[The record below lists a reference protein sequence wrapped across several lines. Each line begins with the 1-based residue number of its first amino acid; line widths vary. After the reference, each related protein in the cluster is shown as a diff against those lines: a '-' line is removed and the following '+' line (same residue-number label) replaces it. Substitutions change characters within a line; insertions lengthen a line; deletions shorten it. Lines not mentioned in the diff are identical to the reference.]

1 MKAFLC
7 LSAVLAAASASGIGL
22 VSHGAVHAPILPTPV
37 SGSIAPVNYG
47 ANRPVNGYGHGQVSH
62 QSVSKPYQGEHRS
75 TTQSKAF
82 GSHAAVVADAPNRLH
97 GADAVVSHGIHAVHA
112 PVHHAVHAAPVLAH
126 AVHAPVHHAV
136 HAAPIVAHAA
146 PAYHAPVV
154 AHAAPAYHAPVKAG
168 YVADDLA
175 EVSPYSYTYAVADDY
190 SGAAFQQAENND
202 GTGVVDGE
210 YSVNLPDG
218 RIQHVKYHAND
229 YDGYVADV
237 TYEGTPTYGAAP
249 VAHAAPAYHAPVVA
263 HAAPVVAHAV
273 HAAPVV
279 AHAVHAPVA
288 HAVHAAPV
296 LAHGIAHG
304 PAHVIG

>member
-1 MKAFLC
+1 M
-7 LSAVLAAASASGIGL
+7 G
-22 VSHGAVHAPILPTPV
+22 
-37 SGSIAPVNYG
+37 
-47 ANRPVNGYGHGQVSH
+47 NGYGHGQVSH

-112 PVHHAVHAAPVLAH
+112 PVHHAVHAPVVHAAPVVA
-126 AVHAPVHHAV
+126 HAPVHHAV
-136 HAAPIVAHAA
+136 HAAP
-146 PAYHAPVV
+146 AYHAPV
-154 AHAAPAYHAPVKAG
+154 HAG

-175 EVSPYSYTYAVADDY
+175 EPSPYSYTYAVADDY

-237 TYEGTPTYGAAP
+237 TYEGEPHYAAAAP
-249 VAHAAPAYHAPVVA
+249 VAHA
-263 HAAPVVAHAV
+263 V
-273 HAAPVV
+273 HAPVV
-279 AHAVHAPVA
+279 AHAVHAPVH
-288 HAVHAAPV
+288 HAVHAP
-296 LAHGIAHG
+296 
-304 PAHVIG
+304 

>member
-1 MKAFLC
+1 M
-7 LSAVLAAASASGIGL
+7 G
-22 VSHGAVHAPILPTPV
+22 PV

-47 ANRPVNGYGHGQVSH
+47 ANRPVTGYGAGQVSH

-97 GADAVVSHGIHAVHA
+97 GADAVVPHGVHAVHA
-112 PVHHAVHAAPVLAH
+112 PVHHAVHAPVVHAAPVVA
-126 AVHAPVHHAV
+126 HAPVHHAV
-136 HAAPIVAHAA
+136 HAAP
-146 PAYHAPVV
+146 AYHAPV
-154 AHAAPAYHAPVKAG
+154 HAG

-175 EVSPYSYTYAVADDY
+175 EPSPYSYTYAVADDY

-237 TYEGTPTYGAAP
+237 TCEGEPHYAAAAP
-249 VAHAAPAYHAPVVA
+249 VAHA
-263 HAAPVVAHAV
+263 V
-273 HAAPVV
+273 HAPVV
-279 AHAVHAPVA
+279 AHAVHAPVHHAVHAPVLA
-288 HAVHAAPV
+288 HAVHAPV
-296 LAHGIAHG
+296 VAHA
-304 PAHVIG
+304 PAHALLG

>member
-1 MKAFLC
+1 MGMKAFLC
-7 LSAVLAAASASGIGL
+7 LSAVFAAASASDIGL
-22 VSHGAVHAPILPTPV
+22 VAHGAVHAPILPTPV
-37 SGSIAPVNYG
+37 SGAIAPVNYG
-47 ANRPVNGYGHGQVSH
+47 ANKPVNGYGAGQVSH
-62 QSVSKPYQGEHRS
+62 QSVSKPLQGEHRA

-97 GADAVVSHGIHAVHA
+97 GADAVVSHGVHAVHA
-112 PVHHAVHAAPVLAH
+112 PVHHAVRAAPLLHHAAPLA
-126 AVHAPVHHAV
+126 HHAV
-136 HAAPIVAHAA
+136 HAA

-154 AHAAPAYHAPVKAG
+154 HAAPAYHAPVKAG

-190 SGAAFQQAENND
+190 SGAAFNQAENND
-202 GTGVVDGE
+202 GNGVVDGE

-229 YDGYVADV
+229 YDGFVADV
-237 TYEGTPTYGAAP
+237 TYEGEPHYAAAAP
-249 VAHAAPAYHAPVVA
+249 VAHHAVHAPVVA
-263 HAAPVVAHAV
+263 HAVHAPVHHAV

-288 HAVHAAPV
+288 HAVHAPV